1 MHGFNTVPNL
11 RYARN
16 GVSAGP
22 PCGLIRERGA
32 VNIERVTRKTEYRF
46 VTMKAKLFLKLIF
59 LLLIIAYFLLSSSFI
74 LHPSSLILAQ
84 SPDADRVNEIA
95 KKLNCPT
102 CQGINLADCRTQTCA
117 QWRDQIGDLVAQG
130 YTNQEVLD
138 YFSTRY
144 GDQVLQEPPKHGF
157 SLALWLLPVLAL
169 VVGGMWLVYILRR
182 WRQVAPAPASVA
194 TPSTADT
201 DDDYLRQVEQ
211 DIESTN

>member
-1 MHGFNTVPNL
+1 MFHASRITSIV
-11 RYARN
+11 
-16 GVSAGP
+16 
-22 PCGLIRERGA
+22 I
-32 VNIERVTRKTEYRF
+32 
-46 VTMKAKLFLKLIF
+46 MKAKSFLKLTLI
-59 LLLIIAYFLLSSSFI
+59 LLIITYFLFVASFI
-74 LHPSSLILAQ
+74 LRPSSLILAQ

-102 CQGINLADCRTQTCA
+102 CQGLNLADCRTQTCA

-130 YTNQEVLD
+130 YSNQEVLD
-138 YFSTRY
+138 YYSARY

-169 VVGGMWLVYILRR
+169 IVGGVWLVYTLRR
-182 WRQVAPAPASVA
+182 WRQVAPPPASVA
-194 TPSTADT
+194 TSSTADT